1 MGVILGIFGGIIIL
15 SLITG
20 IILTHNE
27 NKENSLITNQ
37 KLSSDVVQDENHDKN
52 NTVEVINTNEQK
64 VTIATEVNNEKG
76 VLDSTVIPKVE
87 EVVSMK
93 VMTPQINDI
102 PVLIDS
108 TPIDNFSKQN
118 NIKETDQIE
127 EEII

>member
-27 NKENSLITNQ
+27 NKENSLIANQ

-64 VTIATEVNNEKG
+64 VTIATEVNNEKS